1 MILYLTWSVSL
12 RVRTLINMRR
22 FYIIFR
28 SAYFILNSVIKEQ
41 NVFAVLWNTTTTFLN
56 IAGAFCVLME
66 WRGAR
71 NTTKCLNY
79 SVTSNHHQLQGV
91 QYHNTFHFAQS
102 KRRIFLQFL
111 HCCMRSNS
119 RVKFTTNLSE
129 NAFLIRLI
137 TYVIGETKP

>member
-28 SAYFILNSVIKEQ
+28 SEYFILNSVIKEQ

-71 NTTKCLNY
+71 NATKCLNY
-79 SVTSNHHQLQGV
+79 SVTSSHHQLQGV
-91 QYHNTFHFAQS
+91 QYQYIFHFSQS

-111 HCCMRSNS
+111 HYRMRSDS
-119 RVKFTTNLSE
+119 RVKITTE
-129 NAFLIRLI
+129 NAFFKRLVTYLIDEKK
-137 TYVIGETKP
+137 T

>member
-28 SAYFILNSVIKEQ
+28 SEYFILNSVIKEQ

-79 SVTSNHHQLQGV
+79 SVTSNHHQLQGA
-91 QYHNTFHFAQS
+91 QYQCTFHFAQS
-102 KRRIFLQFL
+102 KGRIFLLFL
-111 HCCMRSNS
+111 HCLMRSNS
-119 RVKFTTNLSE
+119 RIKITTNLSE
-129 NAFLIRLI
+129 NAFLIRLVTDLI
-137 TYVIGETKP
+137 DKTKS

>member
-28 SAYFILNSVIKEQ
+28 SEYFILNSVIKEQ
-41 NVFAVLWNTTTTFLN
+41 NVFAVLWNTTTTFLI

-91 QYHNTFHFAQS
+91 QYQYTFHFGQS
-102 KRRIFLQFL
+102 KRRIFLPIL
-111 HCCMRSNS
+111 HCRVMFDS
-119 RVKFTTNLSE
+119 RVKITTYLISFSFSKY
-129 NAFLIRLI
+129 FL
-137 TYVIGETKP
+137 